1 MTAKLICHNV
11 FIQLLPD
18 AAVVF
23 LINLNNAVNVSVDIV
38 LKHIFDLH
46 GNAFR

>member
-1 MTAKLICHNV
+1 MAAKLVGHNV

-18 AAVVF
+18 TAVV
-23 LINLNNAVNVSVDIV
+23 LLVNLNNTVDVTVDIV